1 MAGWLKLLHVVVAIG
16 FIVGLVGRTMAFRFA
31 RRATTVPGVEPLLE
45 LSDWFD
51 TRLVIPGSLLVLF
64 SGSWA
69 AIQGRWGLLTA
80 SGRPT
85 WVLMSLALVMI
96 PIPLIP
102 TVLIPRRKARAA
114 ALRQA
119 REAGRL
125 TPELR
130 EALDHPAVL
139 RVRTLELVVVAI
151 VLGLMVLK
159 PT

>member
-1 MAGWLKLLHVVVAIG
+1 MAGWLKLLHVAVATG

-31 RRATTVPGVEPLLE
+31 RRATALPGVEPLLE

-85 WVLMSLALVMI
+85 WVLES
-96 PIPLIP
+96 
-102 TVLIPRRKARAA
+102 
-114 ALRQA
+114 
-119 REAGRL
+119 
-125 TPELR
+125 
-130 EALDHPAVL
+130 LDHPAVL